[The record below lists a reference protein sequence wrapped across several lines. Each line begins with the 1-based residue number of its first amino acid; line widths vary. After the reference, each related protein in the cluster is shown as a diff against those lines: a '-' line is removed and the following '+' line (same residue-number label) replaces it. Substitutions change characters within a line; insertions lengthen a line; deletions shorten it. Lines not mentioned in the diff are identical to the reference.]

1 MCWFLLSTTSF
12 AGKCKV
18 VEIRISTMFLI
29 WKWSTHLWS
38 GTRCCPKWKN
48 LNILFKCEGR
58 DTLGLYRS
66 GMVNR
71 ELNLQVK
78 MLIYRSIYI
87 PVLTYG
93 HMHWVVTARKR
104 LQAQNSLSLK
114 VGWYFPYWDGED
126 SHLGGVQTR
135 AATQL
140 LLLRT
145 QFTWFSHTTGMPPG
159 CIPSEVFQKRPQGR
173 PWTYWRDICQLA

>member
-18 VEIRISTMFLI
+18 VEIRISTSKSEAMFLI

-78 MLIYRSIYI
+78 LLIYWSIYI

-104 LQAQNSLSLK
+104 LQAQNSHLVTNSE
-114 VGWYFPYWDGED
+114 V
-126 SHLGGVQTR
+126 SHLGGAQTR
-135 AATQL
+135 AATPQHQKDPVQVVQPYDRDASWL
-140 LLLRT
+140 
-145 QFTWFSHTTGMPPG
+145 PPEWG
-159 CIPSEVFQKRPQGR
+159 VPEEAPR
-173 PWTYWRDICQLA
+173 

>member
-18 VEIRISTMFLI
+18 VEIRISTAKSEAMFLI
-29 WKWSTHLWS
+29 WKWSTHFWS
-38 GTRCCPKWKN
+38 ETRCCPKWKN

-78 MLIYRSIYI
+78 LLIYRSIYI

-104 LQAQNSLSLK
+104 LEAQNSLSLK
-114 VGWYFPYWDGED
+114 TGWYFPYWEGED
-126 SHLGGVQTR
+126 SHLGGAQTR
-135 AATQL
+135 AATPQHQKDPVQVVQPYD
-140 LLLRT
+140 RDA
-145 QFTWFSHTTGMPPG
+145 SRVRCSRRGPKVVPEHTGE
-159 CIPSEVFQKRPQGR
+159 IFVS
-173 PWTYWRDICQLA
+173 

>member
-18 VEIRISTMFLI
+18 VEIRISTAKSEAMFLI
-29 WKWSTHLWS
+29 WKWSTHFWS
-38 GTRCCPKWKN
+38 ETRCCPKWKN

-78 MLIYRSIYI
+78 LLIYRSIYI

-93 HMHWVVTARKR
+93 HMHWEKDWRHKIVFLWR
-104 LQAQNSLSLK
+104 LAGISLTERVRIVIWEGLRL
-114 VGWYFPYWDGED
+114 E
-126 SHLGGVQTR
+126 
-135 AATQL
+135 L
-140 LLLRT
+140 LLLNIKRT
-145 QFTWFSHTTGMPPG
+145 QFRWFSHTTGMPPEWG
-159 CIPSEVFQKRPQGR
+159 VPEEAPR
-173 PWTYWRDICQLA
+173 

>member
-1 MCWFLLSTTSF
+1 
-12 AGKCKV
+12 
-18 VEIRISTMFLI
+18 MFLI

-58 DTLGLYRS
+58 DRLGLYRS

-78 MLIYRSIYI
+78 LLIYRSIYI

-104 LQAQNSLSLK
+104 LKAQNSLSLK
-114 VGWYFPYWDGED
+114 AGWYFPYWEGED
-126 SHLGGVQTR
+126 SYLGAAQTR
-135 AATQL
+135 AATPQHPQQKIL
-140 LLLRT
+140 PLTLKQNLFDIVQRIQSLYCKHKFALQNT
-145 QFTWFSHTTGMPPG
+145 FIVVNVNNMLPLIKIKECCSSSFSTTVKKAQ
-159 CIPSEVFQKRPQGR
+159 I
-173 PWTYWRDICQLA
+173 